1 MSPPSLRPWFSS
13 RWSQG
18 HGLVRCS
25 SSSTSSST
33 LTPQTFFLW
42 TRKKRFLSFVFFCA
56 ALSQLRFALTA
67 VRFSRSLTITS
78 LRRRWNTK
86 VWFFSGVL
94 LIFYYELIV
103 FFWFCSQILYLFSS
117 FFVCVSF
124 AVIYFF
130 GYSNLLLSFRFLT
143 ILRKRLDKF
152 HYYTEWNCNS
162 LFLICLFV
170 FFSVFFW
177 DADYSAWV

>member
-1 MSPPSLRPWFSS
+1 MKRLSTHSLPNQRHKRSVPHWTHLWPRAESIRDQRHNSENIGRTKKFIFPPDTDGQTVWFLCRVKVVCRPNRPESLAKKRAGKRPNKSGFAPSPPSLRPWFSS

-25 SSSTSSST
+25 SSSTPSST

-86 VWFFSGVL
+86 VCFF
-94 LIFYYELIV
+94 
-103 FFWFCSQILYLFSS
+103 
-117 FFVCVSF
+117 
-124 AVIYFF
+124 
-130 GYSNLLLSFRFLT
+130 
-143 ILRKRLDKF
+143 
-152 HYYTEWNCNS
+152 
-162 LFLICLFV
+162 
-170 FFSVFFW
+170 
-177 DADYSAWV
+177 